1 MVAGYFFNRIIV
13 IKSTTRT
20 GFRSLGHHVDIAI
33 LGGYH
38 VVNHVFIDSLEA
50 QIVVTCIMVAG
61 VACMG
66 GNLPAVSLRDVWL
79 SHIITGRISSVTLG
93 LVNLLF

>member
-1 MVAGYFFNRIIV
+1 M
-13 IKSTTRT
+13 IKSATRT
-20 GFRSLGHHVDIAI
+20 GRRNFGDHIDIV
-33 LGGYH
+33 LSRYH
-38 VVNHVFIDSLEA
+38 VVHHVFIDSLEA
-50 QIVVTCIMVAG
+50 QIVIACIVVAG

-66 GNLPAVSLRDVWL
+66 GHLPAVCLRDVWL